1 MILKMFESVL
11 VWPDRA
17 LAKLSIGLIK
27 IYQAILSPD
36 HSVSGIG
43 DPLKGCKFYPSCSN
57 YGIQAL
63 EKHGFVFGVPKIIWR
78 VLRCHPW
85 SHGGVDTP

>member
-1 MILKMFESVL
+1 MWNVL
-11 VWPDRA
+11 LWPDRL
-17 LAKLSIGLIK
+17 LARATIGLIK
-27 IYQAILSPD
+27 IYQATISPD
-36 HSVSGIG
+36 HSALGKA

-63 EKHGFVFGVPKIIWR
+63 QKYGFITSLPRILWR

-85 SHGGVDTP
+85 SSGGVDHP